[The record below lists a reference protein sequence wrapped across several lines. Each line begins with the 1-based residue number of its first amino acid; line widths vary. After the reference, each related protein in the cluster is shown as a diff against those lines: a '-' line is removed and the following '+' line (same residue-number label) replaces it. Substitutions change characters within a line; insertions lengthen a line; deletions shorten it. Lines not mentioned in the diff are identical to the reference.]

1 MGAISKMELDN
12 ELSLVLPSK
21 GEMAKSLISALK
33 LKMES
38 FLVDDVEVNAYKKGM
53 FAEPEYGN

>member
-12 ELSLVLPSK
+12 EMRLVLPST
-21 GEMAKSLISALK
+21 GEMAQSLKGALK
-33 LKMES
+33 VKMES
-38 FLVDDVEVNAYKKGM
+38 FLVDDVEVNAWKKGM